1 MNNGP
6 STMDA
11 AQPHDRPEADD
22 PRIIRIGVRWFQM
35 AAEEGLTPYE
45 SAVAW
50 KRVAHTLLREATF
63 KVATG
68 HLLRTLASEL
78 LEEIPGEGSHKATKP
93 RREEEIFQPAMAQG
107 LRIESILTKEGPE
120 QPRGFASF
128 EISGVLDTNAS
139 ALCGFVASCE
149 KKGA

>member
-1 MNNGP
+1 MSNNEEQG
-6 STMDA
+6 TKND
-11 AQPHDRPEADD
+11 DRPEADD
-22 PRIIRIGVRWFQM
+22 PRIIRIGVRWFRM

-78 LEEIPGEGSHKATKP
+78 LEEIPEKP
-93 RREEEIFQPAMAQG
+93 ITDHRSLI
-107 LRIESILTKEGPE
+107 T
-120 QPRGFASF
+120 
-128 EISGVLDTNAS
+128 
-139 ALCGFVASCE
+139 E
-149 KKGA
+149 KGGAA

>member
-1 MNNGP
+1 MNGP
-6 STMDA
+6 KTT
-11 AQPHDRPEADD
+11 DRPEADD
-22 PRIIRIGVRWFQM
+22 PRIVRIGVRWFRM

-78 LEEIPGEGSHKATKP
+78 LEEIPGDPVGGGRMAVGGGLPTANGSLPT
-93 RREEEIFQPAMAQG
+93 G
-107 LRIESILTKEGPE
+107 
-120 QPRGFASF
+120 
-128 EISGVLDTNAS
+128 
-139 ALCGFVASCE
+139 
-149 KKGA
+149 KGGAA